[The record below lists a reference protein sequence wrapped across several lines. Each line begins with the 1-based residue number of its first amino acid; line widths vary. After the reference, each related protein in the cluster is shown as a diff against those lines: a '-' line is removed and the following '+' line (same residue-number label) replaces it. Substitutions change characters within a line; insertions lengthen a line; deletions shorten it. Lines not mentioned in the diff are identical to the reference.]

1 MKKIMIDVRERDE
14 YAAEH
19 IAGSLNLPLT
29 ELHTLSA
36 MTPLLKSCEVV
47 LICRSGSRA
56 TMAKEHFDGASLQSA
71 VYAGGILAWK
81 SGGNPTQ
88 RQAKTRVSL
97 FRQVQI
103 IVGAIVTLLSLG
115 AFFGDRSFALGAA
128 AIGSG
133 LIFAGVSGICMLAN
147 VLKRFPW
154 NKVSRA

>member
-19 IAGSLNLPLT
+19 IAGSLNFPLT

-36 MTPLLKSCEVV
+36 MTPLLQSCEVV
-47 LICRSGSRA
+47 LVCRSGSRA
-56 TMAKEHFDGASLQSA
+56 TMAKEHFDGAALQSA

-81 SGGNPTQ
+81 AEGNPTQ

-103 IVGAIVTLLSLG
+103 IVGAMVMLLSLG
-115 AFFGDRSFALGAA
+115 AFFGDKSFALGAA
-128 AIGSG
+128 AMGGG
-133 LIFAGVSGICMLAN
+133 LFFAGVSGICMLAN
-147 VLKRFPW
+147 VIKRFPW